1 MVLFAASLMGSKSPR
16 CEVIQIV
23 INSFL
28 FSLIISHLVYQVNGH
43 M

>member
-16 CEVIQIV
+16 HEVIQIV